1 MVPKLADESPNDG
14 IRRSERLN
22 YSLPHLIKYGKLS
35 DITLTV
41 GKNGLADG
49 GSNVNGKNFTRA

>member
-35 DITLTV
+35 DITLNV
-41 GKNGLADG
+41 ARISGPDG
-49 GSNVNGKNFTRA
+49 ASNVNGKNFTR